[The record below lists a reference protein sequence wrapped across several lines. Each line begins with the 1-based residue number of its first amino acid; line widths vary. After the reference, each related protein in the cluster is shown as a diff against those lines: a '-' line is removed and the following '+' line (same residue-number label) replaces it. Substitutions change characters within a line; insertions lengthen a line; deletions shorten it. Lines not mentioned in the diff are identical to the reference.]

1 MNPQCNMRNA
11 VLSIIVFV
19 CGFGAGF
26 LLRPVVLP
34 SRDGGSSVITR
45 TDTLTLRD
53 TVIERMTEYIDRT
66 VLDTVLVTVSDTVM
80 SRDTVYIRA
89 TAVQK
94 HYKGEDYDAWV
105 SGWELSGRGP
115 MLDSIYVYPQTRY
128 VTSKNIFVEP
138 RNCNEL
144 ALESSAFWCNA
155 ASLTLSLKYTHEWG
169 RWYLSGSAGYDV
181 IAGSPYVG
189 VTAGVPIFRW

>member
-19 CGFGAGF
+19 CGFGAGV

-34 SRDGGSSVITR
+34 NRDGGTSVITR
-45 TDTLTLRD
+45 TDTLTVRD

-66 VLDTVLVTVSDTVM
+66 VLDTVLVAVSDTVM
-80 SRDTVYIRA
+80 CRDTVYIRA
-89 TAVQK
+89 AAVQK

-115 MLDSIYVYPQTRY
+115 ALDSIYVYPQTRY
-128 VTSKNIFVEP
+128 ISVEP
-138 RNCNEL
+138 R
-144 ALESSAFWCNA
+144 
-155 ASLTLSLKYTHEWG
+155 KRWG
-169 RWYLSGSAGYDV
+169 IGIQAGYGIGISSGQV
-181 IAGSPYVG
+181 KAFPYIGVG
-189 VTAGVPIFRW
+189 ISYDLVRW

>member
-19 CGFGAGF
+19 CGFLAGF

-45 TDTLTLRD
+45 TDTLTVRD

-66 VLDTVLVTVSDTVM
+66 VLDTVLVAVSDTVM

-89 TAVQK
+89 AAVQE

-115 MLDSIYVYPQTRY
+115 SHEKDGV
-128 VTSKNIFVEP
+128 
-138 RNCNEL
+138 
-144 ALESSAFWCNA
+144 SA
-155 ASLTLSLKYTHEWG
+155 S
-169 RWYLSGSAGYDV
+169 RQ
-181 IAGSPYVG
+181 
-189 VTAGVPIFRW
+189 VTASASPPDRSGHSRTSAWASPTTSSDGEHHDIKLHKL

>member
-19 CGFGAGF
+19 CGFLAGF

-45 TDTLTLRD
+45 TDTLTVRD

-66 VLDTVLVTVSDTVM
+66 VLDTVLVAVSDTVM
-80 SRDTVYIRA
+80 CRDTVYIRA
-89 TAVQK
+89 AAVQE

-115 MLDSIYVYPQTRY
+115 ALDSIYVYPQTRY
-128 VTSKNIFVEP
+128 ITTETISVEP
-138 RNCNEL
+138 R
-144 ALESSAFWCNA
+144 
-155 ASLTLSLKYTHEWG
+155 KRWG
-169 RWYLSGSAGYDV
+169 IGIQAGYGIGISSGQV
-181 IAGSPYVG
+181 KAFPYIGVG
-189 VTAGVPIFRW
+189 ISYDLVRW

>member
-11 VLSIIVFV
+11 VLFIIVFV
-19 CGFGAGF
+19 CGFGVGF

-45 TDTLTLRD
+45 TDTLTVRD

-66 VLDTVLVTVSDTVM
+66 VLDTVLVAVSDTVM

-89 TAVQK
+89 AAVQE

-128 VTSKNIFVEP
+128 ITTETISVEP
-138 RNCNEL
+138 R
-144 ALESSAFWCNA
+144 
-155 ASLTLSLKYTHEWG
+155 KRWG
-169 RWYLSGSAGYDV
+169 IGIQAGYGIGISSGQV
-181 IAGSPYVG
+181 KAFPYIGVG
-189 VTAGVPIFRW
+189 ISYNLVRW